1 MSTTQIDRLRELLEP
16 LAGERGMDL
25 EDVRITPAGRRR
37 VLQVVVDAD
46 GGVGLDACAELSRA
60 VSERLDETNVMGAA
74 PYVLEV
80 TSPGA
85 ERPLTEPRHYRR
97 SVGRLARIRLREG
110 GELTAR
116 IVAVDDEGLDLE
128 VPGEKGRRPTVRRAA
143 FAGIAAARVE
153 IEFSRRAA
161 GGDADEEPDEE
172 PNEDPNESP
181 KEA

>member
-1 MSTTQIDRLRELLEP
+1 MSTTQIDRLRQLLEP
-16 LAGERGMDL
+16 LAGKRGMDL
-25 EDVRITPAGRRR
+25 EDVRVTPAGRRR

-60 VSERLDETNVMGAA
+60 ASEVLDETNVMGAA

-97 SVGRLARIRLREG
+97 SVGRLARIRLAEG

-116 IVAVDDEGLDLE
+116 IIAVDDEGLDLE
-128 VPGEKGRRPTVRRAA
+128 VPGEKGRKPTARRVD

-153 IEFSRRAA
+153 IEFSRKP
-161 GGDADEEPDEE
+161 ADD
-172 PNEDPNESP
+172 ESP

>member
-1 MSTTQIDRLRELLEP
+1 MSSTQIDRLRELLEP
-16 LAGERGMDL
+16 LAGKRGLDL

-46 GGVGLDACAELSRA
+46 GGVGLEACAELSRA
-60 VSERLDETNVMGAA
+60 VSAALDESDAMGGA
-74 PYVLEV
+74 PYTLEV

-97 SVGRLARIRLREG
+97 SLGRLVRLRLREG

-116 IVAVDDEGLDLE
+116 LTGLDETGLDLE
-128 VPGEKGRRPTVRRAA
+128 VPGEKGRKPTARRVE
-143 FAGIAAARVE
+143 FADIAAARVE
-153 IEFSRRAA
+153 LEFSRRPA
-161 GGDADEEPDEE
+161 GDQ
-172 PNEDPNESP
+172 SL

>member
-16 LAGERGMDL
+16 LAGKRGMDL

-60 VSERLDETNVMGAA
+60 VSEALDEKDVMGAA

-116 IVAVDDEGLDLE
+116 ITAVDDEGLDLE
-128 VPGEKGRRPTVRRAA
+128 VPGEKGRKPTARRVE
-143 FAGIAAARVE
+143 FAGIATARVE
-153 IEFSRRAA
+153 LEFSRKP
-161 GGDADEEPDEE
+161 ADD
-172 PNEDPNESP
+172 DSA